1 MSNRFINGWITHLAI
16 FGEKL
21 MVRFNV
27 VKVAFPFV
35 VKTLLDICTSYSN
48 YTKAQEE
55 SPQI

>member
-1 MSNRFINGWITHLAI
+1 MDGKHT
-16 FGEKL
+16 L

-27 VKVAFPFV
+27 IKVASPFV